1 MISVI
6 LPVFNGAQ
14 FIAAAI
20 KSVVAQT
27 YGDFELLVIDDGS
40 TDGSAEVI
48 RGAIDE
54 RCRLIQ
60 TPNRGIVAACNLGLE
75 QAKGKYIFRMDADD
89 VCHSER
95 FAKQH
100 AYLED
105 HPRCVAVGSAVMFA
119 DPDMRPLRPSVPC
132 LTHAEIDGQHMRGV
146 GGAITHPAAAMRRSA
161 LLQIGGYR
169 AEYEWAEDLD
179 LFLRLAE
186 VGELA
191 NLSDVLLTY
200 RQHLGSVS
208 HSRRDLQVARAK
220 AAVNA
225 AHERRGVLAMPVS
238 MTPER
243 SHAEVHRTWAWW
255 ALHHGHAQTAR
266 KHALK
271 AARLEPLASAKLLV
285 CAIRGY

>member
-6 LPVFNGAQ
+6 LPVFNGAP
-14 FIAAAI
+14 FVAAAI
-20 KSVVAQT
+20 ESVMAQT

-48 RGAIDE
+48 RGASDE
-54 RCRLIQ
+54 RCRLTR

-89 VCHSER
+89 FCHRER

-100 AYLED
+100 AYLEENP
-105 HPRCVAVGSAVMFA
+105 HCVAVGSGVMFA

-161 LLQIGGYR
+161 LLKIGGYR

-191 NLSDVLLTY
+191 NLSDVLLIY
-200 RQHLGSVS
+200 RQHLGSIS
-208 HSRRDLQVARAK
+208 HSRRELQVARAR

-225 AHERRGVLAMPVS
+225 AQGRRGALARPVS

-255 ALHHGHAQTAR
+255 ALQHGHAQTAR

-271 AARLEPLASAKLLV
+271 AAVLEPLASAKLVV